1 MQRDPAAALAAAA
14 GLRVSIGQHTEAG
27 RKAINR
33 DFHAA
38 CLPQAAALSA
48 KGVVLALADGIG
60 SSRVS
65 RLASESAVRAA
76 VEDYYC
82 TPDAWSVKRSM
93 QAVLGAI
100 NAWLHAQTQRSAMRH
115 DQDRGHVC
123 ALATLVFKGRT
134 AHLFHAGDVRVY
146 RMQGGALEQLTEDH
160 RVWIGGG
167 QGQLSRA
174 VGFRPALELDY
185 RALPL
190 AAGDV
195 FLLTCDGVH
204 DHVPAAVLAGVVQSQ
219 GDDLDAAA
227 RTLVD
232 LALAA
237 GSQDNLTAQVV
248 RVDALPPPDAAEA
261 LQLREGLA
269 PAPLLQPRELFDGYR
284 IERELHASSRS
295 HVYLATDLETG
306 MRVALKVPSVDLSG
320 DRSYLDR
327 LMLEEWIARRLRS
340 PHVLR
345 AHGRTRPRSHL
356 YLAME
361 YVEGRTLAQLL
372 RDQPALELEQVRDI
386 VEQVARGL
394 QALHRME
401 MVHRDLRPENL
412 LVDRSGTVKIIDFGS
427 VRVAGLAD
435 DGGLQQEELLGTL
448 QYTAPECFLGERAT
462 ERSDLFSLGV
472 IAYQMLSGR
481 LPYGARAGR
490 LRTRTEQARLAYTSV
505 LDDRRAIPAWVDAAL
520 AKAVHPLPHKRQAA
534 LSEFVHDL
542 RHPRADWLAR
552 RRLPLAERHPV
563 RFWQAI
569 ALVFALLALAELA
582 LLHARA

>member
-1 MQRDPAAALAAAA
+1 M
-14 GLRVSIGQHTEAG
+14 RVRIGQHTEAG
-27 RKAINR
+27 RKAINQ

-38 CLPQAAALSA
+38 CIPQAAPLAA

-65 RLASESAVRAA
+65 RVASEAAVRAA

-82 TPDAWSVKRSM
+82 TSDAWSVKRSM

-115 DQDRGHVC
+115 DQDRGYVC
-123 ALATLVFKGRT
+123 ALAALVLKGRT
-134 AHLFHAGDVRVY
+134 AHLFHAGDVRVV
-146 RMQGGALEQLTEDH
+146 RMQGGTLEQLTEDH

-167 QGQLSRA
+167 QSQLSRA
-174 VGFRPALELDY
+174 IGFRPALELDY
-185 RALPL
+185 RTLPL

-195 FLLTCDGVH
+195 FLLACDGVH
-204 DHVPAAVLAGVVQSQ
+204 EHLPATAMADILQRH
-219 GDDLDAAA
+219 GDDPDAAA
-227 RTLVD
+227 RALVAR
-232 LALAA
+232 ALAA
-237 GSQDNLTAQVV
+237 GSEDNLTAQVV
-248 RVDALPPPDAAEA
+248 RVDALPPPDAPEA

-269 PAPLLQPRELFDGYR
+269 PAPLLAPREVFDGYR
-284 IERELHASSRS
+284 IERELHGSSRS

-306 MRVALKVPSVDLSG
+306 ARVALKVPSVNLGG
-320 DRSYLDR
+320 DAAYLDR

-345 AHGRTRPRSHL
+345 AHERTRPRSHL

-361 YVEGRTLAQLL
+361 YVDGRTLAQCL
-372 RDQPALELEQVRDI
+372 RDHPVVDIERVRDI

-394 QALHRME
+394 QAFHRME
-401 MVHRDLRPENL
+401 MVHRDLRPENIL
-412 LVDRSGTVKIIDFGS
+412 IDRSGTVKIIDFGS
-427 VRVAGLAD
+427 VRVAGLSD
-435 DGGLQQEELLGTL
+435 DGGSQPEQVLGTL
-448 QYTAPECFLGERAT
+448 QYTAPECFLGEPAT
-462 ERSDLFSLGV
+462 ARSDLFSLGV

-481 LPYGARAGR
+481 LPYGARAAR

-505 LDDRRAIPAWVDAAL
+505 LDDARAIPAWLDAAL

-542 RHPRADWLAR
+542 RHPPADWVAR
-552 RRLPLAERHPV
+552 RRPALAERHPV

-569 ALVFALLALAELA
+569 SLGLALLALVELA